1 MRKIFNIAICALFA
15 LLSAA
20 CNKVDEPMLDMADNE
35 GVLALNISMPQ
46 SSRNTTALPDLPFEL
61 KIYRYADAEKST
73 KELVRKYTA
82 LNEIPEYV
90 WLVKDNYMVQVKI
103 GNRELATFTEKYYVG
118 TSDFTIVPGEIANV
132 TVTGNM
138 VNIPVE
144 VAYDATVDNYFDEFY
159 TYVCAADSF
168 VLEDAQNDEVP
179 TLKYVDNRRGY
190 FILPD
195 NVSNICW
202 YFYGKAGEKEI
213 TKSGTIADAQP
224 LNLYTLN
231 FKYSPDAPGSLFF
244 SASVNTNP
252 EICAPDRIP
261 FSPDPT
267 VKGVG
272 FSADVP
278 YNYDGVT
285 RSYTVKALDRISVMN
300 IAYGATTYDLLDTS
314 ATYTGIAVT
323 KVNDKEYTVAI
334 SAPFFESFSGGVH
347 TVAFNVKDASGGIG
361 YQECVY
367 NIEGIMPVRSY
378 DLWWLTADFAAIS
391 FSSENLTVGYRVSG
405 GEWTY
410 LPVSTTSDNIT
421 YSATANDFRAEKNY
435 EYALFAN
442 GTQVGKSLTVTTAA
456 GPQIPDAG
464 FEAWSTAS
472 DKAVCPAADP
482 SRLFWDTGNHAT
494 AKLTGKQL
502 TVDSDDVRSGATG
515 RYSAHLASIKAAWM
529 GIGKFAAGNLFVGRF
544 VGVSGT
550 DGIVEFGRE
559 FNFSARPK
567 KVRFWVKNNQGTIN
581 EGSHKSGTDLAKVYC
596 CFSDRKYTVDTSNQ
610 NTFFNPAFSTEGI
623 MAVATWETT
632 ESNTEWTLIE
642 LDINYKEGVTSKPT
656 HLVMT
661 FTCSG
666 YGDYYT
672 GSTSSWMKVDDV
684 EFVY

>member
-1 MRKIFNIAICALFA
+1 MKKILNIFICTAFV
-15 LLSAA
+15 LLAAA
-20 CNKVDEPMLDMADNE
+20 CHKTDEPILDMAADE
-35 GVLALNISMPQ
+35 GVLSLSI
-46 SSRNTTALPDLPFEL
+46 SSRTNSDELPFEL
-61 KIYRYADAEKST
+61 KIYRYANEEKSE
-73 KELVRKYTA
+73 KELVRKYTSSD
-82 LNEIPEYV
+82 IPQNV
-90 WLVKDNYMVQVKI
+90 WLIEDNYMVQVKT

-202 YFYGKAGEKEI
+202 YFYGKAGEKVI
-213 TKSGTIADAQP
+213 TKSGVIENAES
-224 LNLYTLN
+224 LKLYTLQ
-231 FKYSPDAPGSLFF
+231 FKYSPDAPGSIFF
-244 SASVNTNP
+244 TATVDKNP
-252 EICAPDRIP
+252 EYKHDRVP

-334 SAPFFESFSGGVH
+334 SAPFFKSFSGGVH

-421 YSATANDFRAEKNY
+421 YTATANDFRAEKNY

-456 GPQIPDAG
+456 GPQIPEAG
-464 FEAWSTAS
+464 FESWSTAS
-472 DKAVCPAADP
+472 DKARCPAANP
-482 SRLFWDTGNHAT
+482 NAPFWDTGNHAT
-494 AKLTGKQL
+494 AGLVGKQL
-502 TVDSDDVRSGATG
+502 TTESTDVRSGATG
-515 RYSAHLASIKAAWM
+515 VYSAYMKSIKAAVM

-544 VGVSGT
+544 VDIDGMG
-550 DGIVEFGRE
+550 GIVEFGRE

-567 KVRFWVKNNQGTIN
+567 KLRFWMKNNEGTIN
-581 EGSHKSGTDLAKVYC
+581 EGSHTTGTDIAKIYC
-596 CFSDRKYTVDTSNQ
+596 CFTDRKYTV
-610 NTFFNPAFSTEGI
+610 NTNKEETLFNPALTTEGVL
-623 MAVATWETT
+623 ATATWQSS
-632 ESNTEWTLIE
+632 ESHAEWTMME
-642 LDINYKEGVTSKPT
+642 LDIEYKEGMTTKPT
-656 HLVMT
+656 QLVMT

-666 YGDYYT
+666 YGDYFT
-672 GSTSSWMKVDDV
+672 GSTNSWMMVDDV

>member
-1 MRKIFNIAICALFA
+1 MRKILNIAICALFA

-20 CNKVDEPMLDMADNE
+20 CNKVDEPTLDMTKDE
-35 GVLALNISMPQ
+35 GVLSLNITMPQ
-46 SSRNTTALPDLPFEL
+46 SSRSTTALPDLPFEL

-82 LNEIPEYV
+82 IDEIHNKYI

-103 GNRELATFTEKYYVG
+103 GTRELASFDKKYYVG
-118 TSDFTIVPGEIANV
+118 TADFTITPGKIEKV

-144 VAYDATVDNYFDEFY
+144 VAYDATVGQNFDEYY

-168 VLEDAQNDEVP
+168 VLEDAENNEVP
-179 TLKYVDNRRGY
+179 TLKYTDNSRGY

-195 NVSNICW
+195 NVSNISW
-202 YFYGKAGEKEI
+202 YFYGKAGEKVI
-213 TKSGTIADAQP
+213 TKSGVIENAES
-224 LNLYTLN
+224 LKLYTLQ
-231 FKYSPDAPGSLFF
+231 FKYSPDAPGNLLI
-244 SASVNTNP
+244 SATVNTNP
-252 EICAPDRIP
+252 ELVIDRVP

-267 VKGVG
+267 VKG
-272 FSADVP
+272 ADFNVDAP
-278 YNYDGVT
+278 HNYTDGNRTYNI
-285 RSYTVKALDRISVMN
+285 KALDKITMITITN
-300 IAYGATTYDLLDTS
+300 EGTTLDLLDSTAS
-314 ATYTGIAVT
+314 YNGVEVV
-323 KVNDKEYTVAI
+323 KVSDKEYNVTLSKPYFATI
-334 SAPFFESFSGGVH
+334 YGGNQVI
-347 TVAFNVKDASGGIG
+347 AFNVKDASGGIG
-361 YQECVY
+361 FQECKY
-367 NIEGIMPVRSY
+367 NIEGVMNIRSY
-378 DLWWLTADFAAIS
+378 DLWWQVANFAALSFTADNA
-391 FSSENLTVGYRVSG
+391 TVGYRVNG
-405 GEWTY
+405 GEWSYVAVTAAAE
-410 LPVSTTSDNIT
+410 SNI
-421 YSATANDFRAEKNY
+421 YDATATDFSAGNTY
-435 EYALFAN
+435 EYALFVN
-442 GTQVGKSLTVTTAA
+442 GVQVGKSRTLTTAA

-464 FEAWSTAS
+464 FEAWSTAGDS
-472 DKAVCPAADP
+472 ARCPAADP

-494 AKLTGKQL
+494 ADLTGKQL

-515 RYSAHLASIKAAWM
+515 RYSAHLASIKASVF
-529 GIGKFAAGNLFVGRF
+529 GIGKFAAGNLFIGRF

-581 EGSHKSGTDLAKVYC
+581 EGSHTSGTDLAKVYC
-596 CFSDRKYTVDTSNQ
+596 CFTDRNYTVDTSKES
-610 NTFFNPAFSTEGI
+610 TFFNPSFSTEGI
-623 MAVATWETT
+623 IAKAVWETT

-642 LDINYKEGVTSKPT
+642 LNIEYKEGVTSKPT

-672 GSTSSWMKVDDV
+672 GSTNSWMKVDDV

>member
-1 MRKIFNIAICALFA
+1 MRKFINIFICATFA
-15 LLSAA
+15 LMSAA
-20 CNKVDEPMLDMADNE
+20 CNKTDEPMLEMAEGE
-35 GVLALNISMPQ
+35 GVLALNL
-46 SSRNTTALPDLPFEL
+46 NLPKLTRAEGSTELPFEL
-61 KIYRYADAEKST
+61 KIYRYANAEKSE
-73 KELVRKYTA
+73 KELVRKYTSK
-82 LNEIPEYV
+82 NDIPKYV
-90 WLVKDNYMVQVKI
+90 WLIEDNYMVQVKT

-118 TSDFTIVPGEIANV
+118 TADFTITPGEIKEVEVVAY
-132 TVTGNM
+132 M
-138 VNIPVE
+138 ANIPVA
-144 VAYDATVDNYFDEFY
+144 VSYDATVDDYFDEFY
-159 TYVCAADSF
+159 TYVSATDNF
-168 VLEDAQNDEVP
+168 VLEDAVNGEVP
-179 TLKYVDNRRGY
+179 TLKYTQSAKGY

-195 NVSNICW
+195 NVSDINW
-202 YFYGKAGEKEI
+202 YFYGKAGDKEI

-244 SASVNTNP
+244 SASVNPNP

-267 VKGVG
+267 VKGVD
-272 FSADVP
+272 FSADLP

-334 SAPFFESFSGGVH
+334 SEPFFESFSGGVH
-347 TVAFNVKDASGGIG
+347 TVAFNVKDESGGIG

-421 YSATANDFRAEKNY
+421 YTATANDFRAEKNY

-442 GTQVGKSLTVTTAA
+442 STQVGKSLTVTTAA
-456 GPQIPDAG
+456 GPQIPEAG
-464 FEAWSTAS
+464 FESWSTAS
-472 DKAVCPAADP
+472 DKARCPAANP
-482 SRLFWDTGNHAT
+482 NAPFWDTGNHAT
-494 AKLTGKQL
+494 ARLVGKQL
-502 TVDSDDVRSGATG
+502 TTESTDVRSGATG
-515 RYSAHLASIKAAWM
+515 VYSAYMGSIKAAWN

-544 VGVSGT
+544 VSIDGMG
-550 DGIVEFGRE
+550 GIVEFGRE

-567 KVRFWVKNNQGTIN
+567 KLRFWMKNNEGTIN
-581 EGSHKSGTDLAKVYC
+581 EGSHTTGTDIAKVYC
-596 CFSDRKYTVDTSNQ
+596 CFTDRKYTV
-610 NTFFNPAFSTEGI
+610 NTNKEETLFNPALTTEGVL
-623 MAVATWETT
+623 ATATWQSS
-632 ESNTEWTLIE
+632 ESHAEWTMME
-642 LDINYKEGVTSKPT
+642 LDIEYKEGMTTKPT
-656 HLVMT
+656 QLVMT

-666 YGDYYT
+666 YGDYFT
-672 GSTSSWMKVDDV
+672 GSTNSWMMVDDV